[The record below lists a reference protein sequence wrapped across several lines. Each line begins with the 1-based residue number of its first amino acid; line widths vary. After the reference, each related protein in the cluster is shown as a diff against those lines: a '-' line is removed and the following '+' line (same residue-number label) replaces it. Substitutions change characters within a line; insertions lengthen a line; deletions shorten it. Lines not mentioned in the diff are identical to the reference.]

1 MILGISVNVSFAEK
15 NIDFV
20 IEPLK
25 RERKKILYHPTLK
38 KISDHGATQLI
49 IPYDINGCDYD
60 YKKII
65 EHIRTDSNEAISK
78 IPILVYFED
87 DEKYL
92 EEMKESDGLKKTRFE
107 SIAVAFST

>member
-38 KISDHGATQLI
+38 KIT
-49 IPYDINGCDYD
+49 Y
-60 YKKII
+60 
-65 EHIRTDSNEAISK
+65 
-78 IPILVYFED
+78 
-87 DEKYL
+87 
-92 EEMKESDGLKKTRFE
+92 
-107 SIAVAFST
+107 